1 VHEVPEVGEGPA
13 EARGAWQL
21 LETQEFQR
29 ILNNPKIL
37 RFIIFQVFCK
47 GFAAKLCLCEL

>member
-1 VHEVPEVGEGPA
+1 VHEVPEAGEGPE

-29 ILNNPKIL
+29 ILNNQKNPAFL
-37 RFIIFQVFCK
+37 
-47 GFAAKLCLCEL
+47 

>member
-1 VHEVPEVGEGPA
+1 VHEVPEAGEGPE

-21 LETQEFQR
+21 LETQAFQR

-37 RFIIFQVFCK
+37 LKFFYK
-47 GFAAKLCLCEL
+47 GLAAKLCLCEL